1 MTGEPVR
8 VGVAG
13 LGRSGW
19 SIHALTI
26 EAHPSFRLV
35 AVTDPEP
42 GRCRE
47 ATERF
52 DCRSYDTYEGLVCD
66 TDVELVVVATPSHLH
81 APMSCAALSAGK
93 HVLVE
98 KPMALN
104 VGEADEMLS
113 CACQS
118 GKVLTVFQ
126 MRRLDPDFLKIQEIL
141 RSNVLGPIHE
151 IRMTVYGYDR
161 RRDWQTLT
169 KFGGGQLNN
178 TGSHFVDQAL
188 MLAGG
193 EWRQLFVDMRR
204 VACAGDAEDHVK
216 LVFKGRGGVVVDIE
230 MGVSAFSLP
239 HWLIMGKYGS
249 LLGDRNRLEWKYYDP
264 ASLPESV
271 VSEGPA
277 EGRRYGSGETIPWI
291 TQSAEMPSTDITPLF
306 YDRLYRSLRQG
317 APLLVPPEEIRN
329 LVALFDACR
338 AG

>member
-1 MTGEPVR
+1 MTRKPVR

-19 SIHALTI
+19 SIHALAI
-26 EAHPSFRLV
+26 EAHPSFQLV

-42 GRCRE
+42 ERRRE

-52 DCRSYDTYEGLVCD
+52 GCRAYDTYEGLVCD
-66 TDVELVVVATPSHLH
+66 PDVELVVVATPSHLH

-104 VGEADEMLS
+104 VGEADAMLS

-126 MRRLDPDFLKIQEIL
+126 IRRLDPDFLKIQEIL
-141 RSNVLGPIHE
+141 RSNVLGPIHA
-151 IRMTVYGYDR
+151 IRMAVYGYDR

-204 VACAGDAEDHVK
+204 VAYAGDAEDHVK

-249 LLGDRNRLEWKYYDP
+249 LLGDGNRLEWKYYDP
-264 ASLPESV
+264 ASLAEPK
-271 VSEGPA
+271 VSEGPV
-277 EGRRYGSGETIPWI
+277 EGRRYGSGESIPWI
-291 TQSAEMPSTDITPLF
+291 TKSAEIPSTDTTPLF

-317 APLLVPPEEIRN
+317 APLLVPPGEIRN
-329 LVALFDACR
+329 LVALFEACR